1 MEDGDS
7 RTWRSIKSY
16 TALSLWLIL
25 AFVFL
30 SLGKQWILFTST
42 DKQLTDYVDT
52 LERQAALH
60 QRAASDIRT
69 LVLLKVQQLSIPV
82 QEDQISVTGQGDSLR
97 TIIAYNEDIRI
108 PVVDRVLYRMEFNH
122 NLALPA
128 RR

>member
-1 MEDGDS
+1 MDGDS
-7 RTWRSIKSY
+7 RTWRSLKSY
-16 TALSLWLIL
+16 IALSLWLVL

-60 QRAASDIRT
+60 QRAASDIRR
-69 LVLLKVQQLSIPV
+69 LVILKVQELSIPAE
-82 QEDQISVTGQGDSLR
+82 EDQISVTGQGESLR
-97 TIIAYNEDIRI
+97 TIIAYNEEIRV

-122 NLALPA
+122 NLGLPA

>member
-1 MEDGDS
+1 MGDDS
-7 RTWRSIKSY
+7 RTWCSIKSY
-16 TALSLWLIL
+16 IALSLWLIL

-30 SLGKQWILFTST
+30 SLGRQWILFTST
-42 DKQLTDYVDT
+42 DKQLTDYVAT

-60 QRAASDIRT
+60 QRTASDIRA

-82 QEDQISVTGQGDSLR
+82 QEDRISVSGQGESLR

-108 PVVDRVLYRMEFNH
+108 PVVDRVLYRIEFNH
-122 NLALPA
+122 NLGLTA